1 MKGIVLAGGTGSRLH
16 PVTLGVSK
24 HLLPIYDKPMIYYP
38 LSVLMLAGIREI
50 LLISTQHDL
59 PQYERLLGD
68 GSRFGV
74 TIHYAKQAEPKGIAE
89 AFLIGEDFIANDSV
103 CLILG
108 DNIFYGEG
116 LTPKLKKAVEQKEGA
131 TVFAY
136 RVKDPERFG
145 VVEFDAKNQ
154 ALSLEEKPKSPKSPY
169 AVTGLYFYDTNVV
182 EYAKNLSPS
191 ERGELEI
198 TDLNRVYL
206 QNNNLNVAQLGRGS
220 AWLDT
225 GTHESLIEAGQ
236 FVHAIETR
244 QGLKVACLEEIAF
257 RNNWISS
264 KQVNVAAKSLGNTS
278 YAAYL
283 ASLLG

>member
-38 LSVLMLAGIREI
+38 LSVLMLAGIREV
-50 LLISTQHDL
+50 LLISTPHDL

-68 GSRFGV
+68 GSRFGI
-74 TIHYAKQAEPKGIAE
+74 TIQYAEQTEPKGIAE

-116 LTPKLKKAVEQKEGA
+116 LSPKLKNAVEKKEGA

-145 VVEFDAKNQ
+145 VVEFDANNQ
-154 ALSLEEKPKSPKSPY
+154 AVSLEEKPKSPKSPY
-169 AVTGLYFYDTNVV
+169 AVTGLYFYDRNVV
-182 EYAKNLSPS
+182 DIAK
-191 ERGELEI
+191 
-198 TDLNRVYL
+198 
-206 QNNNLNVAQLGRGS
+206 
-220 AWLDT
+220 
-225 GTHESLIEAGQ
+225 
-236 FVHAIETR
+236 
-244 QGLKVACLEEIAF
+244 KVVTKRARRA
-257 RNNWISS
+257 
-264 KQVNVAAKSLGNTS
+264 
-278 YAAYL
+278 
-283 ASLLG
+283 